1 MWILGIALSLSSTA
15 CAGLPAAGGAAGAA
29 TAAAGS
35 ATGFTGLM
43 GQVCQN
49 LDALKAK
56 ICASPC
62 GKLMSQGMAPLKCL
76 TGGEFGNCC
85 PTTPTAAQQ
94 AQPGAA
100 GAAAQIQ
107 ADTAAAKERVAA
119 VEYLGTVDCHY
130 WPEAEKNLI
139 EALRADRNECVRFAA
154 ARVMGSG
161 CCCTNK
167 TIAALTLSAS
177 GEDTDGNPSEN
188 SPRVR
193 AAAAEALMRCAMVPT
208 EPIKPM
214 PPERPEPVPPELPPA
229 ISLERIDEAV
239 NRSEYYYEVVER
251 TPRSVLVARARQAVA
266 ELARV
271 PRSPGMPPLGGQSL
285 LDIASNAQ
293 NSQKSSSPVTPGR
306 TEVPPSPVRRVAAAP
321 AGAVAPSPGRQTAI
335 TGVRAVPPPP
345 VRPDPNVRTGAA
357 AAPVRQV
364 AVTEVRAATP
374 SAVRPDAKTPA
385 GATPTADP
393 VKAKTLKDL
402 LFQSTAPR

>member
-1 MWILGIALSLSSTA
+1 MTQPGSKKWLWILGIALSLSSTA
-15 CAGLPAAGGAAGAA
+15 CAQLPAAGGASSAA

-43 GQVCQN
+43 GQICQN

-94 AQPGAA
+94 SQPGAA

-107 ADTAAAKERVAA
+107 ADTAAAKARVAA

-130 WPEAEKNLI
+130 WPEAEKTLI
-139 EALRADRNECVRFAA
+139 ESLRADRNECVRFAA
-154 ARVMGSG
+154 ARVLGSG

-177 GEDTDGNPSEN
+177 GEDSDGNPSEN

-193 AAAAEALMRCAMVPT
+193 AAAAAALMRCAMVPT

-229 ISLERIDEAV
+229 ISLERIDPSV
-239 NRSEYYYEVVER
+239 SRTEYYYQIVDR
-251 TPRSVLVARARQAVA
+251 TPRAVLVERARRVVAAVA
-266 ELARV
+266 NA
-271 PRSPGMPPLGGQSL
+271 PQAPGMPPLGGQSL
-285 LDIASNAQ
+285 LDIASHAQ
-293 NSQKSSSPVTPGR
+293 DPQKASRPVALSRAEAPA
-306 TEVPPSPVRRVAAAP
+306 PPVRQVTAAP
-321 AGAVAPSPGRQTAI
+321 A
-335 TGVRAVPPPP
+335 
-345 VRPDPNVRTGAA
+345 NVIPAE
-357 AAPVRQV
+357 PVRQV
-364 AVTEVRAATP
+364 AVTGVRATAPAPVRQGASTP
-374 SAVRPDAKTPA
+374 PA
-385 GATPTADP
+385 AAPTAEP
-393 VKAKTLKDL
+393 AKAKTLKDL
-402 LFQSTAPR
+402 FFQSAAPR